1 MSKKQKKD
9 KRVWVDPSR
18 VHQYVGTI
26 DSLKSVDK
34 LLAGT
39 PRQLNDAVTYYITAQ
54 EFNELVLIPRLGANQ
69 LVPDVLFLPLNWWI
83 AADGDDIFIAKSRK
97 KLDKQIRVRT
107 GLVKVTVTIE
117 RDDKVIEYLVPSA
130 SYVDLDDSYHYGLSS
145 TLNIQITNPL
155 KDERGSR
162 YYRVDRNM
170 NPDWSYVKF
179 LRGDYDGDEVS
190 FS

>member
-26 DSLKSVDK
+26 ESLKSVDK
-34 LLAGT
+34 LLEGT
-39 PRQLNDAVTYYITAQ
+39 PRQLSDAVTYYITAQ
-54 EFNELVLIPRLGANQ
+54 EFDELVLIPRLGDTQ
-69 LVPDVLFLPLNWWI
+69 WVLFLPVNWWI

-117 RDDKVIEYLVPSA
+117 SDDKVVEYLVPSA
-130 SYVDLDDSYHYGLSS
+130 YGAEMEDSGPYGFPVS
-145 TLNIQITNPL
+145 LNFRVSNPVM
-155 KDERGSR
+155 DEKEAL
-162 YYRVDRNM
+162 YYTIDRNI
-170 NPDWSYVKF
+170 NPDWTYKKW
-179 LRGDYDGDEVS
+179 LRGDYNNV
-190 FS
+190 